1 MSDTVLIYGF
11 DGITQGLSRAE
22 VEILRDW
29 LFTERRLAW
38 AEFGGKVRKALE
50 AGMPLELT
58 LNDVPVLRAVLD
70 NSEVGDFEGLAAL
83 SLAVGAEPVQQA
95 A

>member
-1 MSDTVLIYGF
+1 
-11 DGITQGLSRAE
+11 
-22 VEILRDW
+22 
-29 LFTERRLAW
+29 
-38 AEFGGKVRKALE
+38 
-50 AGMPLELT
+50 LELT

-70 NSEVGDFEGLAAL
+70 NSEVGDFDGLAAL